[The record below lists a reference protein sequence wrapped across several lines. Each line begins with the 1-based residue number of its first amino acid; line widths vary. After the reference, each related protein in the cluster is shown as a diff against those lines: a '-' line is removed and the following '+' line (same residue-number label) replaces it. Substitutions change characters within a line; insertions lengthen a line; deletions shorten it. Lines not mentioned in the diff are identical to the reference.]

1 MLTLEK
7 LDDIFNLIAAIEE
20 IKKAICQ
27 DDFDEYIIDD
37 IIEILENRNI
47 LSKKEILE
55 RRCSNAKNKIH
66 K

>member
-1 MLTLEK
+1 MSILEK
-7 LDDIFNLIAAIEE
+7 LDNIYNLITTIEE

-55 RRCSNAKNKIH
+55 RRCNNAKNKIH